1 MMHFELPK
9 TFHKTPIALDL
20 SVVVGQYKGFWGG
33 LGYIG
38 RWREGQGGD
47 THFATAR

>member
-33 LGYIG
+33 LGQDWVGYIG
-38 RWREGQGGD
+38 
-47 THFATAR
+47 